1 MAIPIRSVPTLKG
14 KVAEAFIKKADNATK
29 ERATIDMS
37 KQAKMFASILNRA
50 KI

>member
-14 KVAEAFIKKADNATK
+14 KVAEAFIRKADKAAK
-29 ERATIDMS
+29 ERATIDYS
-37 KQAKMFASILNRA
+37 EQAKVCAAILKKA